1 MLLNHEGHHRHPFF
15 PRSSLLHKRLGAMK
29 SPDLVKKFHHA
40 GDLNRTPAILVSSA
54 FFFILCVLIF
64 PATKVNGLKTFRSV
78 NFEPNLTKITLTIV
92 VEAVAVEALATP
104 ASMMIIYVS
113 LCFSVWHN
121 IRQIIR
127 NVVCVSFLS

>member
-15 PRSSLLHKRLGAMK
+15 PRSSLLHKRLGAVK

-40 GDLNRTPAILVSSA
+40 GDLNKMPAILVSSA

-78 NFEPNLTKITLTIV
+78 NFEPNIT
-92 VEAVAVEALATP
+92 
-104 ASMMIIYVS
+104 
-113 LCFSVWHN
+113 
-121 IRQIIR
+121 
-127 NVVCVSFLS
+127 